1 MRRMHAILLAAVV
14 AAAVAWPAIATA
26 DALLSPRPTPEPT
39 PAPRPAPVATAPA
52 PARPVPPIDP
62 GPALSSGEVT
72 VASAALVLLG
82 GASVF
87 ALVALRRRSARDNE
101 GPDA

>member
-1 MRRMHAILLAAVV
+1 MRAILLAAVV
-14 AAAVAWPAIATA
+14 AAALAWPAIATA
-26 DALLSPRPTPEPT
+26 DALLSPRQAPEPT
-39 PAPRPAPVATAPA
+39 PAPKPALVATAPA
-52 PARPVPPIDP
+52 PTAPVPPADP

-72 VASAALVLLG
+72 LASAALVLLG

-87 ALVALRRRSARDNE
+87 ALVALRGRSVRDGE

>member
-1 MRRMHAILLAAVV
+1 MKRMRAILFAAIMAV
-14 AAAVAWPAIATA
+14 AVAWPAIAPA
-26 DALLSPRPTPEPT
+26 DMILSPRRDSTPT
-39 PAPRPAPVATAPA
+39 PAPRPAPVATAPV
-52 PARPVPPIDP
+52 PVRPVPPVDP

-87 ALVALRRRSARDNE
+87 ALVVLRRRSAEDDE